1 VRTLDYFGL
10 LPASFIRGDALYAS
24 AYLANLGSIG
34 LDAVFHHM
42 FEWGNAA
49 FFIVVGK
56 RKKEPM
62 VDEAGEIEAQDVL
75 DMNISLDERIADGV
89 NYATTIA
96 LLTDLI
102 ENPAK
107 LESPPDHLP
116 DPFEFA

>member
-1 VRTLDYFGL
+1 
-10 LPASFIRGDALYAS
+10 
-24 AYLANLGSIG
+24 
-34 LDAVFHHM
+34 
-42 FEWGNAA
+42 
-49 FFIVVGK
+49 
-56 RKKEPM
+56 
-62 VDEAGEIEAQDVL
+62 
-75 DMNISLDERIADGV
+75 MNISLDERIADGV